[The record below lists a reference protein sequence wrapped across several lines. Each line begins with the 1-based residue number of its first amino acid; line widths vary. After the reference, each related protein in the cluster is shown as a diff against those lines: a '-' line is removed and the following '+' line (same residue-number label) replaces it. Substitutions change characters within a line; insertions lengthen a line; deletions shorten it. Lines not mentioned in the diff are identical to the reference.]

1 MNANAKATF
10 DEVHAAL
17 TERLVASKSM
27 DEAFFQL
34 VTKSVSTLSAPLV
47 QEEIETTITKS
58 GKRRIEVVQIGNRV
72 AIFKKNI
79 EKEDAKLKE
88 QWKQWDAIQNEYLEL
103 GIEVFGPEVFGEAAS
118 GFKLKGKGFKKEME
132 LLDLEH
138 ETRIGEFDEEIEEIG
153 AKMLKKMRSSEKVG
167 YFYSHI
173 LG

>member
-58 GKRRIEVVQIGNRV
+58 GKRRIEVVSYCV
-72 AIFKKNI
+72 
-79 EKEDAKLKE
+79 
-88 QWKQWDAIQNEYLEL
+88 
-103 GIEVFGPEVFGEAAS
+103 
-118 GFKLKGKGFKKEME
+118 
-132 LLDLEH
+132 
-138 ETRIGEFDEEIEEIG
+138 
-153 AKMLKKMRSSEKVG
+153 
-167 YFYSHI
+167 
-173 LG
+173 